1 MVKEAMTPGTLQEAF
16 EEKNGRMIVQIPI
29 TLQHF
34 QPDCSTDFEHKL
46 RDIFWGWGIL
56 SFYALVFF
64 YIYKPTHPVHLGQW
78 DIYYDTSQA

>member
-16 EEKNGRMIVQIPI
+16 EEKNGCMIVQIPI

-46 RDIFWGWGIL
+46 RDIFWG
-56 SFYALVFF
+56 
-64 YIYKPTHPVHLGQW
+64 
-78 DIYYDTSQA
+78 